1 MRCSFAK
8 RLIFKRSFVKHS
20 SVKRSFVTHRFT
32 LIFFAVLAISSAHAA
47 TFQGE
52 IGDSSCALNVHSLSR
67 SHQEMLKNKS
77 IGSTPAECARHCVA
91 HLGSSYVLVVKK
103 DVYRLDN
110 QLEAEK
116 WAGQAVILTGDLDAK
131 KNVISIKTIQPV
143 K

>member
-1 MRCSFAK
+1 MRCSLA
-8 RLIFKRSFVKHS
+8 
-20 SVKRSFVTHRFT
+20 
-32 LIFFAVLAISSAHAA
+32 IFFAVLAISSAHAA

-131 KNVISIKTIQPV
+131 KNVISIKTIQPA